1 MDSLL
6 FQLLDNIEN
15 IILLKQRTQ
24 IEQLNQYNQ
33 DLKRMYKKPELLVI
47 ELPHLFCKN
56 PLSLRKRAEYQPPS
70 P

>member
-24 IEQLNQYNQ
+24 IEKLNQYNQ
-33 DLKRMYKKPELLVI
+33 NLKRMYKKPKLLVI
-47 ELPHLFCKN
+47 ELPCKN
-56 PLSLRKRAEYQPPS
+56 PLPLRKMAEYQPPS